1 MSKTIQV
8 VTGVS
13 LTAAGDVRYIHEE
26 VPTAKTLATWMMAD
40 EHLREQGL
48 TGNPLEDNGLLEAM
62 ITQDQMVV
70 TRVERDLSDI
80 DWEDMKVFTTSEVAV
95 TEADEVNDRADWVL
109 ENLDRFVDLD
119 AVVDQFGGTLPSFD
133 DGVF

>member
-8 VTGVS
+8 ITGVS

-40 EHLREQGL
+40 EHLLEQGL

-119 AVVDQFGGTLPSFD
+119 AVADQFGGTLPSFD